1 MMVKGRADYDGQE
14 NRCPR
19 KGIHGKD
26 WRTLGARRKE
36 RDRKKTLSAHN
47 TRLNEVVAP
56 EWCCPYR
63 RILEDTCTR
72 SYRKDT
78 YTYTLLSIA
87 SQSGRERWTQ
97 VEEEEECE

>member
-1 MMVKGRADYDGQE
+1 MMVKGRTDYDGQE

-63 RILEDTCTR
+63 RILEDTCT
-72 SYRKDT
+72 
-78 YTYTLLSIA
+78 LLSIA

-97 VEEEEECE
+97 VEEEECE